1 MSRKKKD
8 KARKA
13 AKATPSPRSEARRRI
28 GRAVL
33 WLFGTIVFA
42 GGAAFGLKQ
51 LERKVLA
58 PPPAAVKTPMAVK
71 VKLVDLPP
79 WLPASLATHV
89 ATTLTPQNGDFNDMG
104 LVETIYAGALKNP
117 WIARVTRV
125 QKQYT
130 NDPLVGLVEVQA
142 DYRMPIARVLMKDGH
157 SYAYVDAEGYRLV
170 DDPNLPG
177 VPAWAATVAV
187 NNKTQRTF
195 YCDKNEAPSGA
206 EICRAHY
213 ITIEGVL
220 TPPPTP
226 GQKWEG
232 DDLADGIKLV
242 QMLRT
247 RKYRDQ
253 IATVDVRNHN
263 GRVCPNGREPQ
274 IRMYALT
281 SEGEKTDIR
290 FGRFPAPEGD
300 YIVTPERR
308 MKYLDEY
315 VDHHGGLAG
324 HNDWIDLRYDQLHVS
339 NN

>member
-1 MSRKKKD
+1 MSRKKN

-13 AKATPSPRSEARRRI
+13 AKAPSPRSEVRRRI
-28 GRAVL
+28 GKAVL
-33 WLFGTIVFA
+33 WLCGAALFA
-42 GGAAFGLKQ
+42 GGAAAGLKL
-51 LERKVLA
+51 LEHKVLT
-58 PPPAAVKTPMAVK
+58 PPPAAVKAPMAVK
-71 VKLVDLPP
+71 IKLVDLPA
-79 WLPASLATHV
+79 WMPASLADHV
-89 ATTLTPQNGDFNDMG
+89 ATSLTPRNTDFNDMG
-104 LVETIYAGALKNP
+104 LAEAIRAAAAKNP
-117 WIARVTRV
+117 WVARVNLV
-125 QKQYT
+125 HKQYT

-142 DYRMPIARVLMKDGH
+142 DYRMPIARVLLKDGH
-157 SYAYVDAEGYRLV
+157 NYAYVDAEGYRLA
-170 DDPNLPG
+170 DDPNVPG
-177 VPAWAATVAV
+177 VPAWAVTVTA
-187 NNKTQRTF
+187 NGKTQRAY
-195 YCDKNEAPSGA
+195 YCDKDEAPPGS
-206 EICRAHY
+206 EICRAQY
-213 ITIEGVL
+213 ITIDGVL
-220 TPPPTP
+220 APPPPP

-281 SEGEKTDIR
+281 PEGEKTDIR
-290 FGRFPAPEGD
+290 FGRFPSPEGD
-300 YIVTPERR
+300 YIVTAERR

-315 VDHHGGLAG
+315 FDHHGALAG